1 MGARKTGLSAA
12 PHSACLGGAACY
24 ASHARSR
31 VWRLTQM
38 KIRSLAAL
46 ALAPL
51 VSLAAVGA
59 ASAEDLVFMLDNQT
73 KTDVREFYTSPVDVN
88 NWEQDVLGQD
98 VLGAGSAT
106 KVTIGDGRS
115 VCNYDMKF
123 VFSDDTTLEKDGVN
137 LCDTGSYTL
146 TDE

>member
-1 MGARKTGLSAA
+1 
-12 PHSACLGGAACY
+12 
-24 ASHARSR
+24 
-31 VWRLTQM
+31 M

-51 VSLAAVGA
+51 VSFAAVGA
-59 ASAEDLVFMLDNQT
+59 ASAEDLVFMLDNQS
-73 KTDVREFYTSPVDVN
+73 KTDLSEFYTSPVDVN

-98 VLGAGSAT
+98 VLAAGSAT
-106 KVTIGDGRS
+106 KVTLSDGRS